1 MPRLIWTSEAL
12 QDVARLHDFLKGK
25 NSDAAKRAVKTIRQS
40 VRLLATHPE
49 AGRPA
54 GEMSQEFREWI
65 IEFGEPVETAHL
77 GAVAADDPMLVFD
90 LTDQIR
96 ESIQQT
102 LYKLLMQRR
111 SVFF

>member
-1 MPRLIWTSEAL
+1 MPRLIWTSEPL

-49 AGRPA
+49 SGRPA

-65 IEFGEPVETAHL
+65 IEFGGSGYISFYPHDEGQVVIL
-77 GAVAADDPMLVFD
+77 AVRHM
-90 LTDQIR
+90 R
-96 ESIQQT
+96 EAG
-102 LYKLLMQRR
+102 Y
-111 SVFF
+111 